1 MNSLI
6 IVDNDGLYIE
16 NEKTQK
22 NDKKL
27 GKLTKKVVKKMNIVL
42 KNEIIISDKIT
53 KIPRFFLYFD
63 PILSYREFKLAEID
77 ENRFEKCKPINKS
90 SEYFLLNY
98 ENREKIVEF
107 FDFFQKNR
115 ENKEN
120 SENKVEKKKIILKI
134 INAFKNFLKTLN
146 ILHEQNIVH
155 MNITYR
161 TIFFEKD
168 ESPILTDFSKS
179 FVLNEETLDE
189 INFSEY
195 NPKNINL
202 PIEAHLLCFMNE
214 KEYTSLSAINI
225 ETVLSDY
232 NRAISLSP
240 FGEYINSTSIFSQT
254 SLINK
259 PKREIKKK
267 LLSTAHTWNN
277 YSLSIN
283 FLYVLSSLYNSEA
296 GSDIFLKNFVNL
308 LLNNISVDYSM
319 REDLDKTQQL
329 FDELLYSISK
339 EDWCNIII

>member
-16 NEKTQK
+16 NEKI
-22 NDKKL
+22 KKKH
-27 GKLTKKVVKKMNIVL
+27 GKLKKNVVKKMNIVL
-42 KNEIIISDKIT
+42 KNEIMISDKIT

-98 ENREKIVEF
+98 ENREKIVDF
-107 FDFFQKNR
+107 FDFFQINR

-120 SENKVEKKKIILKI
+120 SEKITEKKKIILKI

-189 INFSEY
+189 TNFSEY

-225 ETVLSDY
+225 ETVLNDY

-240 FGEYINSTSIFSQT
+240 FGKYINSTGTFSQT

-259 PKREIKKK
+259 HRKEIKKK
-267 LLSTAHTWNN
+267 ILSTAHTWNN

-283 FLYVLSSLYNSEA
+283 FLYVLSSLYNAKIESN
-296 GSDIFLKNFVNL
+296 IFVKNFVKL
-308 LLNNISVDYSM
+308 LLNNISVDYSL

-339 EDWCNIII
+339 EEWHNIDI